1 MIESTKPN
9 SPEKNFEAWEPLVL
23 SSGYT
28 FVYFDGLN
36 RFYVSDEHSELNR
49 SFYAPPNLFDNFVM
63 QNQVKADREI
73 GRLNSQLAE
82 QNTSYSSLSREM
94 ESLRFDLS
102 WARKDRD
109 STSTELDQTRKDR
122 DSIKVELDK
131 TRVDRDFIKVELD
144 KTRVDRDFIKVEL
157 DKTRKELATFK
168 MENEVSNKELI
179 RMGSLISQNQAEM
192 IFAQKDL
199 ESLRIEIQT
208 GKEEREHLLSQL
220 SKTQIELET
229 ARNAAEDFLY
239 QYINILYSKSYRITA
254 PMRILYGF
262 LSSVRSHIR
271 RIFSASTP
279 IQEEPVNNL
288 EEPPIKNDERQ
299 ISKKEIHFMKLFK
312 RELDNRQDAKSGE
325 F

>member
-1 MIESTKPN
+1 MIELTKPN

-63 QNQVKADREI
+63 QNQVKAEREI

-82 QNTSYSSLSREM
+82 QNTSYSSLLREM

-157 DKTRKELATFK
+157 DKTRVDRDFIKVELDKTRVDRDFIKLELDKTRKELATFK

-192 IFAQKDL
+192 IFAQKEL
-199 ESLRIEIQT
+199 ELSHMEIQT

-220 SKTQIELET
+220 NTTQIELET
-229 ARNAAEDFLY
+229 ARNAAEDFRY

-262 LSSVRSHIR
+262 LSSMRS
-271 RIFSASTP
+271 
-279 IQEEPVNNL
+279 
-288 EEPPIKNDERQ
+288 
-299 ISKKEIHFMKLFK
+299 
-312 RELDNRQDAKSGE
+312 
-325 F
+325 